1 MKPYTLPDLPYD
13 EGALEPHL
21 SGRLM
26 SFHHGKHHAAYVKGA
41 NETLEKLASAKPDQ
55 IAGLERALAFNVSGH
70 VLHSLFWTS
79 MSPDGGGR
87 PDGDLASAIDESFGS
102 YDTFAKRFEAALTTV
117 QGSGWAVLAW
127 EPVASRLMVAQLH
140 DHQSN
145 MLAGSAALIV
155 ADAWEH
161 AYYLDYQ
168 NDKAAWAKA
177 FFALAD
183 WSSTAERFAMSAR
196 ATVGSSRR

>member
-1 MKPYTLPDLPYD
+1 
-13 EGALEPHL
+13 
-21 SGRLM
+21 
-26 SFHHGKHHAAYVKGA
+26 
-41 NETLEKLASAKPDQ
+41 
-55 IAGLERALAFNVSGH
+55 
-70 VLHSLFWTS
+70 

-87 PDGDLASAIDESFGS
+87 PDGDLASAIEESFGS
-102 YDTFAKRFEAALTTV
+102 YNTFAQRFEAALTTV

-183 WSSTAERFAMSAR
+183 WSSAAERFAMASR
-196 ATVGSSRR
+196 ATVGSGRR